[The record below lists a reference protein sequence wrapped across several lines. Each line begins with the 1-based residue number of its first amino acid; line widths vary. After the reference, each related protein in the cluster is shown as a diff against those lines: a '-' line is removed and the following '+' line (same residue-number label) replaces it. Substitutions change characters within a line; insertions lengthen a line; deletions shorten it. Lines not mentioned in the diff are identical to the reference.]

1 VSGSS
6 DQAGCSCVAQAAA
19 SPHACDRNRSST
31 RCNWCS
37 HWSECHAGAE
47 LARIASL
54 EIALTSLISRIRKV
68 GGYSTPEEQDALRTA
83 EWVLAGG
90 VL

>member
-1 VSGSS
+1 MPGQVTA
-6 DQAGCSCVAQAAA
+6 DVECSCVAKLE
-19 SPHACDRNRSST
+19 RISSMET
-31 RCNWCS
+31 
-37 HWSECHAGAE
+37 
-47 LARIASL
+47 
-54 EIALTSLISRIRKV
+54 ALTSLIARIRKT